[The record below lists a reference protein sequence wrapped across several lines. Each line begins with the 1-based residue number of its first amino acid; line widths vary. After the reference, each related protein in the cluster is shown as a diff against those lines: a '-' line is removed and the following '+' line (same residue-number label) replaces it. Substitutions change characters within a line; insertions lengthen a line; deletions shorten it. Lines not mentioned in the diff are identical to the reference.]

1 MEKIKMNEDYEIM
14 FYNMLD
20 KVKKETGNINLI
32 QEYSKSIQKYF
43 LTEYLIDDY
52 DIINLETDM
61 SEIGNNFIN
70 SNKYKLLNKIL
81 TDDELT
87 LILSVITNEIEDF
100 IKN

>member
-52 DIINLETDM
+52 NIINLETDM
-61 SEIGNNFIN
+61 SEIGNHFLN
-70 SNKYKLLNKIL
+70 SNKYKLLNELL